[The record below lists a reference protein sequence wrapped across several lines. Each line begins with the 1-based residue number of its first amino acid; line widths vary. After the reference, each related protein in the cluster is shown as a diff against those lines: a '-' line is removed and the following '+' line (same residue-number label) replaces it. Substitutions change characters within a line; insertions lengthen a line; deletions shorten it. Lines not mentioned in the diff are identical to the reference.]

1 MLNNSF
7 YFTIFLSSL
16 SYNIKKHNGDAG
28 HENNLV
34 VKDNTTGQNL
44 YQTGEF
50 TEFEARNQTFNEVGE
65 YTMKIQGSGAERILV
80 LWGISNTDLCKYTS
94 SISRDLP
101 RTAV

>member
-1 MLNNSF
+1 M
-7 YFTIFLSSL
+7 SSL
-16 SYNIKKHNGDAG
+16 SWKIKKYNGDAW
-28 HENNLV
+28 HEHNLV
-34 VKDNTTGQNL
+34 VKDNATGQNL

-50 TEFEARNQTFNEVGE
+50 TEFEATNQTFNEVGE

-94 SISRDLP
+94 SINRDIP